1 MWTEHKPVVIDSF
14 CSTVSRWLAGMHAT
28 LLIIALSIMV
38 WNRQWQGTYH
48 AHAHT
53 HSSVHTICWCEPMN
67 FVGSKLSDCL
77 RVVPLHKLYRF
88 SSQSE
93 LRPFVG
99 NYLGISFPGEYLGGG
114 TLPGGGQVISGLLVH
129 SNRGL
134 QAVLPFALIVSP
146 FSVH

>member
-1 MWTEHKPVVIDSF
+1 
-14 CSTVSRWLAGMHAT
+14 
-28 LLIIALSIMV
+28 
-38 WNRQWQGTYH
+38 
-48 AHAHT
+48 
-53 HSSVHTICWCEPMN
+53 MN

-77 RVVPLHKLYRF
+77 RVVPLHKLHRF
-88 SSQSE
+88 SQGCSQSE

-134 QAVLPFALIVSP
+134 QAVLPFALTVSP